1 MKFTPKNHRCFCRH
15 SFNVPLKNHEN
26 GKINAAGLWMLESLE
41 QPLSRSWERRGSGDG
56 GAVVP
61 LLFRG
66 KGGMSPRCHR
76 FTFHLITFKWVNQ
89 IALTETKDLK
99 HFRAFFSGDIL
110 LKGPYKSGK
119 HSIIVLRIHGVR
131 YFWVSRCW
139 PDSSNGCFC

>member
-1 MKFTPKNHRCFCRH
+1 
-15 SFNVPLKNHEN
+15 
-26 GKINAAGLWMLESLE
+26 MLESLE

-99 HFRAFFSGDIL
+99 HFRAFFFRGHPLERTLQVRKTFHHCSQNPRCKVL
-110 LKGPYKSGK
+110 LSFK
-119 HSIIVLRIHGVR
+119 VLARFIQWMFLLG
-131 YFWVSRCW
+131 
-139 PDSSNGCFC
+139 